1 MPAGTQAAI
10 LRAVLHE
17 RYPKHALPAIAS
29 RFAVNYA
36 ELRAVLDRHGYPDPA
51 KMRTAAS
58 DLELEDQAD
67 SATDGAPSKPAV
79 NPFDPAQTSAEK
91 GAEKLG
97 GDPGAGTY
105 EGPRT
110 VIEPPTPPTDGP
122 QDDPQDET
130 GQLMRVKVNDLQAD
144 PENLRVMPRLDEP
157 TLIDLADSI
166 SELGLLQPITA
177 RRHQGRLV
185 VVMGHRRLQAVR
197 RLKWTTVPV
206 IVRGPMLAADVI
218 AAMLVENGQ
227 RKDLNPL
234 EEARGLKLLKAGDG
248 APDSEL
254 SDVEVARRIG
264 RSQPYVSNRLALLS
278 LSAADQAAIV
288 AGDMTMVEGTAKGR
302 LNSGRVN
309 RTGQDKNWHLGPF
322 HDLALSAKARCARLD
337 HPRGRRVGGMACG
350 ECWESVIRADAR
362 QDFVDISQR
371 SGTCAICDQPVE
383 RQVEPMA
390 AGR

>member
-29 RFAVNYA
+29 RFGVDYA

-67 SATDGAPSKPAV
+67 SATDGAPSRPAV

-91 GAEKLG
+91 GTEKLG
-97 GDPGAGTY
+97 GDSGAGTY

-110 VIEPPTPPTDGP
+110 DIEPPTPPTDGP
-122 QDDPQDET
+122 QDET
-130 GQLMRVKVNDLQAD
+130 EQLVRVKVADLQAD
-144 PENLRVMPRLDEP
+144 PDNLRAMPRLDDP
-157 TLIDLADSI
+157 ALIELADSI

-177 RRHQGRLV
+177 RRHQGRLL

-234 EEARGLKLLKAGDG
+234 EEARGLRLLKSGDG
-248 APDSEL
+248 QPGSEI

-278 LSAADQAAIV
+278 LSAADQAALV
-288 AGDMTMVEGTAKGR
+288 AGDMTMLEGTNKGR
-302 LNSGRVN
+302 MNSGRVLPS
-309 RTGQDKNWHLGPF
+309 GQDKNWHLGPN
-322 HDLALSAKARCARLD
+322 HDLAQSAKARCARLG
-337 HPRGRRVGGMACG
+337 HPKGRRVGGMACG

-362 QDFVDISQR
+362 NDFVDISHR
-371 SGTCAICDQPVE
+371 SGKCAICEQPVE
-383 RQVEPMA
+383 RQVEPIG